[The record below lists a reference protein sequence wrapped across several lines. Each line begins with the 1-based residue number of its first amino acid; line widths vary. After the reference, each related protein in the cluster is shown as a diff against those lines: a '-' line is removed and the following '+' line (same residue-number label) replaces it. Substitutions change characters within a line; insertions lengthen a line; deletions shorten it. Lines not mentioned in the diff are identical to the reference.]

1 MAKEPTCAPFATEPL
16 IVNSKSGESFDLHLD
31 ATMDRFRAEKR
42 FFDNTDPT
50 NTKRAADTLTNMM
63 GLDLAQLDSYVQSQ
77 LKKLTKDGVGAAKG
91 QIKENAKEQI
101 IAAANSIWQRS
112 GAGLKQLAANYLL
125 KRKEGQQALGQAE
138 LFFNNM
144 KGFNSLGRE
153 IADANLRVGSALRQR
168 KIAKKLGYMDDFDLA
183 DGMDVVFG
191 DENAGKFIDQM
202 GERAGGFE
210 VVAEMLN
217 KGELDEALQ
226 LIDEIAKQIDMM
238 EDPRAIAG
246 TMSRWKSNW
255 NSWDEVWIN
264 GLLSST
270 GTFVTN
276 AVGAAWVVMRPMM
289 QSGFAKTLAA
299 SGIGGPEF
307 TKAANLAAAEAG
319 AQLAAMQSSFMDAA
333 MLGWQAFKSEQSI
346 YRDTA
351 QKITSSNLRKNNPLF
366 GKIPAGEEIDR
377 AINVVGELVRLP
389 SRGMLGMDEFAKT
402 IALRGEVAAAG
413 VFRGVRQGV
422 DPTDYKQLQKYVDKE
437 IRMAFDVDAGSLKQ
451 RYRFNPAGD
460 LEADVKADQYMM
472 NLNLATM
479 DPTTG
484 AGGRNVQQ
492 RMEQAVFQEENKAA
506 KSINSFV
513 NNSPFRPILKPFIP
527 FVQTPANILQQGLID
542 STGAGAAWKAFT
554 IAKKEG
560 YDVTKTFNS
569 IQQELLRD
577 PSTSARIG
585 GQIAFMT
592 LVGGATYGLATSGVI
607 TGGGPGKWA
616 TGRNAR
622 LAQQAWERNNVPYS
636 IGLPGGSRLPLAKL
650 GEPFAVGLR
659 MIADLGMYS
668 GYMERTDQDFAYA
681 QAVGIMA
688 AGMFDASY
696 LKGLDSFFTLLRAGA
711 DGNLD
716 YEGGRAAQN
725 FFATQMPFGSLL
737 AQVDRSVNPYKA
749 AYEGSTFSEMAN
761 VFETD
766 IGQGFLGKLVNRIPG
781 VDTNPML
788 VDQLTNRYVP
798 IVPGT
803 GPNGLNPLQQAI
815 PFFPRGDSSSD
826 AVWEFVYS
834 FNGQYSEMSLGTGIE
849 PTMGEQQQ
857 FNSMMAT
864 VEIGGKRVEQAIME
878 FSRRPDVRE
887 FIAKKGVTLKSSA
900 LQKEFRQLLAEYR
913 DEARGVMF
921 NSNPNLKTRREVERA
936 IKDARNR
943 DDVEGVRN
951 LEEQMQE
958 LIKRSKKGY

>member
-42 FFDNTDPT
+42 FFDNSDPA
-50 NTKRAADTLTNMM
+50 NTKRAADQLTNMM
-63 GLDLAQLDSYVQSQ
+63 GLDLAQLDSYVQTQ
-77 LKKLTKDGVGAAKG
+77 LGKLTKDGVGAAKG

-168 KIAKKLGYMDDFDLA
+168 KIAKKLGFMDDFDLA

-191 DENAGKFIDQM
+191 DEKLAQM
-202 GERAGGFE
+202 AERADGFE
-210 VVAEMLN
+210 AVAEMLN
-217 KGELDEALQ
+217 RGELDEALQ
-226 LIDEIAKQIDMM
+226 LIDKIAAQIDMM
-238 EDPRAIAG
+238 EDPRQIAG
-246 TMSRWKSNW
+246 TISRWKSNW

-276 AVGAAWVVMRPMM
+276 AVGAAWVVMRPML
-289 QSGFAKTLAA
+289 QSGFAKTIAA
-299 SGIGGPEF
+299 SGIGGPRF
-307 TKAANLAAAEAG
+307 TKEANLAAAEAG

-351 QKITSSNLRKNNPLF
+351 QKITASNLRTNNPLF

-413 VFRGVRQGV
+413 VYRGVRQGV
-422 DPTDYKQLQKYVDKE
+422 DPTNYKQLQKYVDKE

-451 RYRFNPAGD
+451 RYRFNPAGQT
-460 LEADVKADQYMM
+460 EADIKAEQYML
-472 NLNLATM
+472 NLNAATM
-479 DPTTG
+479 DPKTG

-492 RMEQAVFQEENKAA
+492 RMEQAVFQEENKYA
-506 KSINSFV
+506 KGINTFV
-513 NNSPFRPILKPFIP
+513 NNSPFRPVLKPFIP
-527 FVQTPANILQQGLID
+527 FVQTPANILTQGIVD
-542 STGAGAAWKAFT
+542 STGAGAVWKAFT

-560 YDVTKTFNS
+560 FDRTKTFNA
-569 IQQELLRD
+569 IQQELLKD

-607 TGGGPGKWA
+607 TGGGPGQWA

-622 LAQQAWERNNVPYS
+622 LAQQAWEQNNVPYS
-636 IGLPGGSRLPLAKL
+636 IGFPGGPRIPLAKL

-659 MIADLGMYS
+659 IIADIGFYS
-668 GYMERTDQDFAYA
+668 GYMERTDQDFVWA
-681 QAVGIMA
+681 QAIGMMS
-688 AGMFDASY
+688 AGLFEASY
-696 LKGLDSFFTLLRAGA
+696 LQGLDDLFTLLRAGGE
-711 DGNLD
+711 GNLD
-716 YEGGRAAQN
+716 YEAGRAAQN

-737 AQVDRSVNPYKA
+737 AQVDRSINPYRA
-749 AYEGSTFSEMAN
+749 AYDGATFTEMAN
-761 VFETD
+761 VFEAD
-766 IGQGFLGKLVNRIPG
+766 IGEGFFGKLVNRLPG
-781 VDTNPML
+781 VDTNPQL
-788 VDQLTNRYVP
+788 IDQLTGEPVP

-815 PFFPRGDSSSD
+815 PFFPRGNSTDD
-826 AVWEFVYS
+826 VWEFVYS
-834 FNGQYSEMSLGTGIE
+834 FNGQYSEKSLGSGIE
-849 PTMGEQQQ
+849 PTMSEQQQ
-857 FNSMMAT
+857 FNLTMAK
-864 VEIGGKRVEQAIME
+864 VEIRGKTVVQAIRE
-878 FSRRPDVRE
+878 FSRRPDVQE
-887 FIAKKGVTLKSSA
+887 FIAKNGVTLKGSA
-900 LQKEFRQLLAEYR
+900 LQKEFTQLLAAYA
-913 DEARGVMF
+913 DQARGVMF
-921 NSNPNLKTRREVERA
+921 NANPNLKTRRDIERA
-936 IKDARNR
+936 ISKAKKR
-943 DDVEGVRN
+943 DDVEGVQN

-958 LIKRSKKGY
+958 LIRRSKKGY